1 MSMSKASPH
10 GQNINNEYITSKN
23 PDIILA
29 MDRGQVVSGKSS
41 AKQTLSNDVI
51 KDVNAVKNGNVYE
64 LDLNYGTLALVQ
76 LQQQSN
82 KLMN

>member
-1 MSMSKASPH
+1 MSMSKQVHMAKILIMSIL
-10 GQNINNEYITSKN
+10 QVKN

-51 KDVNAVKNGNVYE
+51 KDVNAVKMVMYTN
-64 LDLNYGTLALVQ
+64 
-76 LQQQSN
+76 
-82 KLMN
+82 

>member
-1 MSMSKASPH
+1 
-10 GQNINNEYITSKN
+10 
-23 PDIILA
+23 

-64 LDLNYGTLALVQ
+64 LDP
-76 LQQQSN
+76 
-82 KLMN
+82 KLWYFSAGFNFNNNQTN